1 MLANSFSHSS
11 QRNPGSSTEN
21 GIDFKPLNF
30 LLLLHHGVNILSLYF
45 KVDLHENERIW
56 TPGGTSQVPPL
67 RSTTGYIVMYVRFP
81 ILCFAECN
89 SITLR
94 HAQVL
99 RQAVMFGGTLHDE
112 KYK

>member
-56 TPGGTSQVPPL
+56 TPGAHPRCPL

-81 ILCFAECN
+81 IICFAECN
-89 SITLR
+89 SITLC

-99 RQAVMFGGTLHDE
+99 RQAVMFVGTLHDE